1 MTRVT
6 NTIKPIAA
14 VLFGLGIAVVA
25 LELLPRM
32 LPGLLPAKVRAVQR
46 IYDARSS
53 WESMMRGDRELG
65 FTLRPDLDL
74 RFPSEGREIHITTRE
89 FDSLGFGFRDLG
101 TSAPYDALA
110 LGDSFTFCDDAPAEA
125 CWVRRL
131 ADKTELSI
139 ATLGVNGYSNL
150 AEARLLR
157 KLAPSVRAKLVLVG
171 FFPNDFKDNL
181 HFARWAESGSNDD
194 YWTWMRRKRRSDLSD
209 RLARYS
215 ILYRLFDAARRY
227 GKRRTCEY
235 HEGGLDYVWRADA
248 WWRQVVNNPGKT
260 PGFELMEKAFAD
272 MKSSA
277 SRMNARLVILL
288 FPFKEQVYW
297 DAASRCQP
305 EGQAL
310 TRRQVDAP
318 LEAVKAT
325 CARLGVEC
333 CDLLPALRARAET
346 GEQLYLRVSAHWND
360 AGNAAAA
367 GAVAACLDGSG
378 KGDTSLA
385 GRATGTD
392 ANFEPIGELE
402 REVNS

>member
-1 MTRVT
+1 MPL
-6 NTIKPIAA
+6 PIAA
-14 VLFGLGIAVVA
+14 VLFGLGVAVVA
-25 LELLPRM
+25 LELLPRV

-53 WESMMRGDRELG
+53 WQSMMRGDRDLG

-89 FDSLGFGFRDLG
+89 FDSLGVGFRDLG
-101 TSAPYDALA
+101 THPPYDALA

-131 ADKTELSI
+131 ADETGLSI

-157 KLAPSVRAKLVLVG
+157 RLVPSVRAKLILVG

-181 HFARWAESGSNDD
+181 HFARWTESGSSDD

-248 WWRQVVNNPGKT
+248 WWREVVTNPGRT
-260 PGFELMEKAFAD
+260 PGFALMEKAFAD
-272 MKSSA
+272 MKTSA
-277 SRMNARLVILL
+277 SRMGARLVILL

-305 EGQAL
+305 EGRTL

-318 LEAVKAT
+318 LKAVKET

-333 CDLLPALRARAET
+333 CDLLPALRARAAT

-367 GAVAACLDGSG
+367 DAVAACLGSG
-378 KGDTSLA
+378 KMRASSADRPTGADTQSE
-385 GRATGTD
+385 R
-392 ANFEPIGELE
+392 IGELE